1 MNIESAYNETSL
13 RQQLHLSGWTNA
25 EEKLLS
31 DAAEQSKLD
40 GTPLRT
46 VFAAVAKATGRQPN
60 SVRNHY
66 YLKMKTEAAGG
77 RVHSGAFVP
86 FTDEEVEM
94 LMRTVLTAIA
104 KGESVRSCTLRM
116 GNGDNRAMLRYQNK
130 YRSILKKN
138 PELVEQIMKK
148 LESEGIYTTDPYAK
162 QREKAETARTARLT
176 NANKHYSLN
185 DGDVPHGDMVKSVAY
200 AVESLARIDEF
211 NAELLFRSLG
221 VLAAKAANVE
231 VRPAESAIELPV
243 QNIDNDDVEL
253 EREKQL
259 ETMGRMYRM
268 MKELVSLNYD
278 FLNKN
283 GINKMSHLSE
293 YIKELSDRVNDC
305 EQLML
310 EMRDDFGSLIG

>member
-1 MNIESAYNETSL
+1 MMNIESAYNETSL

-66 YLKMKTEAAGG
+66 YLKLKSDSADEC
-77 RVHSGAFVP
+77 VHSGAFVP

-94 LMRTVLTAIA
+94 LMRTVLTGIA
-104 KGESVRSCTLRM
+104 QGESVRSCTLRM

-130 YRSILKKN
+130 YRAILKKD
-138 PELVEQIMKK
+138 PELVERIMKK
-148 LESEGIYTTDPYAK
+148 LESEGVYTQDPYKK
-162 QREKAETARTARLT
+162 QREKADDPQSTKTT
-176 NANKHYSLN
+176 NKHYSPS
-185 DGDVPHGDMVKSVAY
+185 DGSVPKGDMVKSVAY
-200 AVESLARIDEF
+200 AVESLAKIDEI
-211 NAELLFRSLG
+211 NAEMLFRSLG
-221 VLAAKAANVE
+221 VLAAKAAKNE
-231 VRPAESAIELPV
+231 VRSPEGVMANQK
-243 QNIDNDDVEL
+243 QNARDTDAGFD
-253 EREKQL
+253 REKQF

-283 GINKMSHLSE
+283 GINKMSHLSD
-293 YIKELSDRVNDC
+293 YIKELADIVNDC